1 MKNIVIR
8 LVAVVMLIACALTAL
23 SSCAGTY
30 DVYVVEME
38 VKDFGTIKIKLDHTS
53 APATVEN
60 FLSLID
66 SGYYVGKLFHR
77 AQEGFVIQGGSANGD
92 GISDGNMPTVKGEF
106 SENGYT
112 GNHILHREGV
122 ISMAR
127 TSDPN
132 SASTQF
138 FITIG
143 DARASLDGS
152 YAGFGYVDKDSMDVV
167 HEIAEYMFQYTSGDM
182 GVIPTSLKAKM
193 PVISSVKVVDKYNIE

>member
-1 MKNIVIR
+1 MKNIAIR
-8 LVAVVMLIACALTAL
+8 LVAVIMLIACALTAIT
-23 SSCAGTY
+23 SCSPVY

-38 VKDFGTIKIKLDHTS
+38 VKDFGTIKMKLDHTS

-77 AQEGFVIQGGSANGD
+77 AQKGFVIQGGSANGD

-106 SENGYT
+106 SENGFT

-127 TSDPN
+127 TNDPN

-138 FITIG
+138 FITIA
-143 DARASLDGS
+143 DARASLDGK
-152 YAGFGYVDKDSMDVV
+152 YAGFGYVDKASMEIV
-167 HEIAEYMFQYTSGDM
+167 HNIAEYMFQYASGNN
-182 GVIPTSLKAKM
+182 GAIPTSYKDKM
-193 PVISSVKVVDKYNIE
+193 PVISSVKVVDKYNID